1 MDRMGGGGKNDAAML
16 VPLWLKLHK
25 LHFKDDLSMLS
36 KHMETIS
43 FTMQRMRSYAQTQ
56 KEFDDCIFEMIFW
69 GKGRVKKRC
78 TLSEWRSKI
87 ALNIFSQDN

>member
-56 KEFDDCIFEMIFW
+56 KEFDDCIFEIFILW
-69 GKGRVKKRC
+69 FFWVRKEWKKMHFK
-78 TLSEWRSKI
+78 WMKK
-87 ALNIFSQDN
+87 